1 MSDMGFR
8 NISKTLLDKLTDL
21 PAKDTFLKERVVPV
35 KDDDKFN
42 DNKCAHCWGE
52 YNEEHPGVKILPCG
66 HVFGRGCLREITDGP
81 TGNLCPICRVKLFRR
96 WELTIPVV
104 LRMILVTLLAFWV
117 ACVDWA
123 GQLQLSIYRLILNQ
137 SFWPQVIFSVTFE
150 GPLFW
155 VQTFVHQCTQICSRN
170 PKLALSLA
178 LGGSSLMQVLNGII
192 ASSPFLLMTYLISG
206 STGFK
211 TVLTI
216 HNLGQ
221 SYTYQFF
228 AWNFFLTD
236 AFDHPADRKRVAYAA
251 AVAILLKE
259 LLLIWVVWY
268 LF

>member
-1 MSDMGFR
+1 MGLR
-8 NISKTLLDKLTDL
+8 NISKTLLDRLTDL

-52 YNEEHPGVKILPCG
+52 YNEEYPGVKILPCG
-66 HVFGRGCLREITDGP
+66 HVFGRDYLREIVNGP

-96 WELTIPVV
+96 WEVTIPGVFK
-104 LRMILVTLLAFWV
+104 LILVTLLTFWV

-123 GQLQLSIYRLILNQ
+123 WQLQISIYRVILNQ
-137 SFWPQVIFSVTFE
+137 SFWRQVTFLLIFE

-155 VQTFVHQCTQICSRN
+155 VLTFVQQCTQICSRN
-170 PKLALSLA
+170 PKLKLRLA
-178 LGGSSLMQVLNGII
+178 LGGSSLIQVLSGII
-192 ASSPFLLMTYLISG
+192 AGSPFLLLTYLIIG

-216 HNLGQ
+216 HDLGE
-221 SYTYQFF
+221 SYIYQFL
-228 AWNFFLTD
+228 AWNLFLTD

-251 AVAILLKE
+251 VAAMLLKE
-259 LLLIWVVWY
+259 LLLIWIVWY
-268 LF
+268 IF